1 MIDRTLAER
10 PLASPF
16 VAKVINPLI
25 AALLRSPL
33 HGLLSKQAIVLTFKG
48 RKSGKV
54 YNLPV
59 GYYDLQADSLTVI
72 PLHRWWKN
80 LQDNVPVTV
89 WLKGRKYDGIANA
102 TQGDEATVTAL
113 QQIIAHS
120 ANQMRVHHIERDA
133 NGQPDMDAVRHVAQS
148 LVLVRIRLTRA

>member
-1 MIDRTLAER
+1 MTALAER

-33 HGLLSKQAIVLTFKG
+33 HGVLSKQAIILTFKG

-54 YNLPV
+54 YSLPV
-59 GYYDLQADSLTVI
+59 GYYDLQADSLAVI

-80 LQDNVPVTV
+80 LQGNVPVTV
-89 WLKGRKYDGIANA
+89 WLKGRKYSGIANA
-102 TQGDEATVTAL
+102 TQGDAATVAAL
-113 QQIIAHS
+113 QQIIAQS
-120 ANQMRVHHIERDA
+120 VNQMRVHHIEHDA
-133 NGQPDMDAVRHVAQS
+133 NGQPDKDAIRRVAEA